1 VALPRDSKVIFIF
14 LFLCP
19 QSFSVNSHVSRM
31 ISEVQ
36 VNMQVYGVARTV
48 VERAADMMDD
58 LDMTQD
64 ISDSS

>member
-1 VALPRDSKVIFIF
+1 M
-14 LFLCP
+14 
-19 QSFSVNSHVSRM
+19 VSRM